1 MAERDR
7 RTDLKDFISKKT
19 KEDPLITT
27 EMATQLFNWN
37 TDHADKEVTNFLL
50 EEAKAKV
57 LEKEGDVGRLVAKN
71 KGTRRK
77 ELERILGKEFLARY
91 SQDKYFV
98 GFWRKYLVN
107 FLKGDMTI
115 PEIRIQNYVRND
127 GKLPPHAKKRAEELA
142 RRDEKIENRIKSIAR
157 GRYSQFDCLSEETK
171 NEILKEIKE
180 KLERGGRR

>member
-7 RTDLKDFISKKT
+7 RTDREDFISKKT

-57 LEKEGDVGRLVAKN
+57 LEKDGDVGRLVAKN
-71 KGTRRK
+71 KDTRRK

-91 SQDKYFV
+91 SPV
-98 GFWRKYLVN
+98 
-107 FLKGDMTI
+107 
-115 PEIRIQNYVRND
+115 
-127 GKLPPHAKKRAEELA
+127 
-142 RRDEKIENRIKSIAR
+142 
-157 GRYSQFDCLSEETK
+157 
-171 NEILKEIKE
+171 
-180 KLERGGRR
+180 

>member
-1 MAERDR
+1 MAEGER
-7 RTDLKDFISKKT
+7 RTDRKDFISRKT

-27 EMATQLFNWN
+27 AMATQLFNWN
-37 TDHADKEVTNFLL
+37 TDHADKEVTSSLL

-91 SQDKYFV
+91 SQDKCFV

-142 RRDEKIENRIKSIAR
+142 RRDEKIEGRIKSIAH
-157 GRYSQFDCLSEETK
+157 GRYPQFDCLSEEAK
-171 NEILKEIKE
+171 NEILKEIKKE
-180 KLERGGRR
+180 LERR